1 MSAFFSALPTPREM
15 AAWDRCAID
24 EYGARNEMLMEN
36 ASREALRV
44 LSEEFGDLP
53 GARALLLAG
62 PGNNGGDA
70 FALARHLYDQGVETL
85 VLHAKPQARYTGA
98 AGYHLRLARR
108 IGVETRFVKKPS
120 SASLG
125 DFSAPEIL
133 VDGLLGTG
141 FSGELR
147 PDMRAWIEFAN
158 ALGQSAFVLALDIP
172 SGLDG
177 LRGVPCPVAV
187 RADATVAFE
196 AAKLG
201 LVLPTAH
208 AFVGELRT
216 RPIGLPRRVREERQ
230 ARFRLIEP
238 GIVTALPP
246 LSSTAHKGAAGHIL
260 IVGGSEGLTGA
271 PQLAA
276 LGALR
281 AGAGLVTVACP
292 AGLATEIKGAHPE
305 IMTLPLG
312 QGRRWRPEM
321 APTLASALDRFD
333 ALVLGP
339 GLGRAEETDAVV
351 QAVLLAKRPPSVLD
365 ADCLYWMSRGPE
377 LLESLN
383 ATDILTPHP
392 GEMTRLLAGTGDAH
406 GKFVVTDPYA
416 RLETAERFTTN
427 RSSVLILKGAYS
439 VIAQA
444 GAPTSLAPFA
454 TPSLAVGGS
463 GDVLAG
469 LTGALLGRGL
479 SPLLAACLGVYWHG
493 CAGELL
499 DRAYPNRGNL
509 AREIAHLLPQAL
521 AYGQEELLHA
531 NRQRAHDPESCDCDA

>member
-1 MSAFFSALPTPREM
+1 MSATFSDLPTPREM
-15 AAWDRCAID
+15 AAWDRCAIED
-24 EYGARNEMLMEN
+24 YGARNEMLMEN

-44 LSEEFGDLP
+44 LAEEFGELE

-70 FALARHLYDQGVETL
+70 FALARHLYDRGVETL

-108 IGVETRFVKKPS
+108 VGVETRYVRTPNR
-120 SASLG
+120 ARLG

-147 PDMRAWIEFAN
+147 PDMQAWIEFAN

-177 LRGVPCPVAV
+177 LRGVPCPIAA

-201 LVLPTAH
+201 LVLPSA
-208 AFVGELRT
+208 APFVGELRP
-216 RPIGLPRRVREERQ
+216 RPIGLPRRVREERP

-238 GIVTALPP
+238 GIVAELPP
-246 LSSTAHKGAAGHIL
+246 LSSMAHKGAAGHVL
-260 IVGGSEGLTGA
+260 LVGGSEGLTGA

-292 AGLATEIKGAHPE
+292 AGLATEIKGANPE

-312 QGRRWRPEM
+312 QGRHWRPEM
-321 APTLASALDRFD
+321 AAPLAAALDRFD
-333 ALVLGP
+333 ALVFGP
-339 GLGRAEETDAVV
+339 GLGRATETGAFA
-351 QAVLLAKRPPSVLD
+351 QTLLQTKRPPAVLD
-365 ADCLYWMSRGPE
+365 ADALYWLSRRPE
-377 LLESLN
+377 LLGLLTP
-383 ATDILTPHP
+383 TDVLTPHP
-392 GEMTRLLAGTGDAH
+392 GEMTRLLAATGDTH
-406 GKFVVTDPYA
+406 GKLVVTDPYE
-416 RLETAERFTTN
+416 RLETAERFSAS
-427 RSSVLILKGAYS
+427 RSGVLILKGAYS

-444 GAPTSLAPFA
+444 GAPTSLSPFA

-479 SPLLAACLGVYWHG
+479 SPLLAACLAVYWHG

-499 DRAYPNRGNL
+499 DHAYPNRGNL

-521 AYGQEELLHA
+521 AHGQEELLHA
-531 NRQRAHDPESCDCDA
+531 NRERHHDPDSCDCDA